1 MLQIAVPIGEEMWD
15 SGKEE
20 FILPPT
26 KTLQLEHSLVSLS
39 AWESKWCKPF
49 LTKDKKTPEEF
60 LDYVKCM
67 TLTPNVDPGL
77 YDKITQENVNEIN
90 KYIDAPMTATRI
102 TKTGHGGG
110 NGEIVTS
117 EVIYYWM
124 VTLGI
129 PSEYQTWH
137 LNRLMTL
144 IQVCNVK
151 NQPAKKM
158 SQRDIASR
166 YAALNAARRQRLN
179 SRG

>member
-1 MLQIAVPIGEEMWD
+1 MLQIAIPLGAEMWD
-15 SGKEE
+15 AAKEE
-20 FILPPT
+20 FVQPET
-26 KTLQLEHSLVSLS
+26 KLLQLEHSLVSLS
-39 AWESKWCKPF
+39 VWESKWCKPF

-77 YDKITQENVNEIN
+77 YDKLTPENVNEIN
-90 KYIDAPMTATRI
+90 KYIEAPMTATTI
-102 TKTGHGGG
+102 SKHGPGG
-110 NGEIVTS
+110 NSGEIVTS

-129 PSEYQTWH
+129 PSKYETWH

-144 IQVCNVK
+144 IQVCNIK
-151 NQPAKKM
+151 NQPTKRM